1 MVVKICI
8 KFSVCNLAG
17 NKKEVLPAECT
28 EMYSNHTPFCLLP
41 ILKLGHWSR
50 LVIYANGRRG
60 FIK

>member
-28 EMYSNHTPFCLLP
+28 EMYSITHFSACCPF
-41 ILKLGHWSR
+41 
-50 LVIYANGRRG
+50 
-60 FIK
+60 